1 MTLNVYF
8 GQKLAGRL
16 FSTDNRGVVFQYDE
30 TYLSDPQSKPLSLSL
45 PLQQAEYSQAKSLP
59 FFAGLLPEGESR
71 RKIAQYFQVSENSTI
86 KLLEI
91 LGGECAGLISVV
103 SEDEDVTAPNNY
115 RINESNYQVL
125 SENDLE
131 NMIKQLPQKPLIK
144 SNSKLRLSLA
154 GAQEKI
160 ALARFDNKWHL
171 PINGAPSTHIL
182 KPTRDGELGSL
193 AQNEYICMKL
203 AKMLGLSVPDIDL
216 INIAGKDIF
225 VVSRYD
231 RIQTDTEIMRLH
243 QEDFCQALGVM
254 NDIKYE
260 NDGGPSIA
268 DIYNCIRANM
278 AIPII
283 DCRQFL
289 RQIVFNFLIGNCD
302 AHSKNYSVLY
312 DKNTKLAPLYDA
324 VSTVIYPGLTNKLSM
339 KIGNHYEI
347 NKVTKN
353 DFVILSQQLDIA
365 LKVIFDIFADFGKHL
380 NQARL
385 FLQQDPK
392 ADQVLCDTICNHISA
407 AIQDWMNSNPV
418 L

>member
-16 FSTDNRGVVFQYDE
+16 FSTDNRGVIFQYDE

-45 PLQQAEYSQAKSLP
+45 PLQKAEYSQAKCLP

-103 SEDEDVTAPNNY
+103 SEDEDAAAPNNY

-131 NMIKQLPQKPLIK
+131 LMIKQLPQKPLIK
-144 SNSKLRLSLA
+144 SNNKLRLSLA

-182 KPTRDGELGSL
+182 KPTRDGELSSL
-193 AQNEYICMKL
+193 AQNEYICMRL
-203 AKMLGLSVPDIDL
+203 AKMLGLPVPDIDL
-216 INIAGKDIF
+216 INIADKDIF

-254 NDIKYE
+254 NDLKYE

-268 DIYNCIRANM
+268 DIYSCIRANM
-278 AIPII
+278 TIPII

-289 RQIVFNFLIGNCD
+289 RQIIFNFLIGNCD

-312 DKNTKLAPLYDA
+312 DKKTKLAPLYDA
-324 VSTVIYPGLTNKLSM
+324 VSTAIYPDLTSKLSM
-339 KIGNHYEI
+339 KIGNHYELDKI
-347 NKVTKN
+347 DKE
-353 DFVILSQQLDIA
+353 DFILMSQKIDIA
-365 LKVIFDIFADFGKHL
+365 PNVIFDIAADLGKHFE
-380 NQARL
+380 QAVTS
-385 FLQQDPK
+385 LQNDDK
-392 ADQVLCDTICNHISA
+392 ADNNLLDKICSGISSRLNV
-407 AIQDWMNSNPV
+407 I
-418 L
+418 

>member
-16 FSTDNRGVVFQYDE
+16 FSTDNRGVIFQYDE

-45 PLQQAEYSQAKSLP
+45 PLQKAEYSQAKCLP

-103 SEDEDVTAPNNY
+103 SEDEDAAAPNNY

-131 NMIKQLPQKPLIK
+131 LMIKQLPQKPLIK
-144 SNSKLRLSLA
+144 SNNKLRLSLA

-182 KPTRDGELGSL
+182 KPTRDGELSSL
-193 AQNEYICMKL
+193 AQNEYICMRL
-203 AKMLGLSVPDIDL
+203 AKMLGLPVPDIDL
-216 INIAGKDIF
+216 INIADKDIF

-243 QEDFCQALGVM
+243 QEDFCQALG
-254 NDIKYE
+254 
-260 NDGGPSIA
+260 
-268 DIYNCIRANM
+268 
-278 AIPII
+278 
-283 DCRQFL
+283 
-289 RQIVFNFLIGNCD
+289 
-302 AHSKNYSVLY
+302 
-312 DKNTKLAPLYDA
+312 
-324 VSTVIYPGLTNKLSM
+324 
-339 KIGNHYEI
+339 
-347 NKVTKN
+347 
-353 DFVILSQQLDIA
+353 
-365 LKVIFDIFADFGKHL
+365 
-380 NQARL
+380 
-385 FLQQDPK
+385 
-392 ADQVLCDTICNHISA
+392 
-407 AIQDWMNSNPV
+407 
-418 L
+418 

>member
-16 FSTDNRGVVFQYDE
+16 FSTDNRGVIFQYDE

-45 PLQQAEYSQAKSLP
+45 PLQKAEYSQAKCLP

-71 RKIAQYFQVSENSTI
+71 RKIARYFQVSENSTI

-103 SEDEDVTAPNNY
+103 SEDEDAAAPNNY

-131 NMIKQLPQKPLIK
+131 LMIKQLPQKPLIK

-182 KPTRDGELGSL
+182 KPTRDGELSSL
-193 AQNEYICMKL
+193 AQNEYICMRL
-203 AKMLGLSVPDIDL
+203 AKMLGLAVPDIDL
-216 INIAGKDIF
+216 INIADKDIF

-254 NDIKYE
+254 TDLKYE

-268 DIYNCIRANM
+268 DIYSCIRANM

-312 DKNTKLAPLYDA
+312 DKKTKLAPLYDA
-324 VSTVIYPGLTNKLSM
+324 VSTVIYSGLTNKLSM
-339 KIGNHYEI
+339 KIGNHYELDKI
-347 NKVTKN
+347 DKE
-353 DFVILSQQLDIA
+353 DFILMSQKIDIA
-365 LKVIFDIFADFGKHL
+365 PNVIFDIAADLGKHFE
-380 NQARL
+380 QAVTS
-385 FLQQDPK
+385 LQNDDK
-392 ADQVLCDTICNHISA
+392 ADNNLLDKICSGISSRLNV
-407 AIQDWMNSNPV
+407 I
-418 L
+418 

>member
-45 PLQQAEYSQAKSLP
+45 PLQKAEYSQAKSLP

-71 RKIAQYFQVSENSTI
+71 RKIARYFQVSENSTI

-103 SEDEDVTAPNNY
+103 SEDEDAAAPNNY

-131 NMIKQLPQKPLIK
+131 LMIKQLHQKPLIK
-144 SNSKLRLSLA
+144 SNNKLRLSLA

-182 KPTRDGELGSL
+182 KPTRDGELSSL

-203 AKMLGLSVPDIDL
+203 AKMLGLPVPDIDL
-216 INIAGKDIF
+216 INIADKDIF

-268 DIYNCIRANM
+268 DIYSCIRANM
-278 AIPII
+278 TIPII

-312 DKNTKLAPLYDA
+312 DKKTKLAPLYDA
-324 VSTVIYPGLTNKLSM
+324 VSTVIYSGLTNKLSM

-347 NKVTKN
+347 NKVTKD